1 MSDMKEMFEGKF
13 KELKQKNKKTF
24 NKAVKNHFKFE
35 NELESDLPNFH
46 MSPLY
51 TKEKSSYS

>member
-51 TKEKSSYS
+51 TKDSYS